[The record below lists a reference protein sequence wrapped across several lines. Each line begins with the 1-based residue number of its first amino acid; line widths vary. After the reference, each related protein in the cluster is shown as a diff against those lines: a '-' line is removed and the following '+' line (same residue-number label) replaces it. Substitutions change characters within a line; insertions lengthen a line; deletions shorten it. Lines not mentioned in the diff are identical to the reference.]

1 MGKNCEKKVLACR
14 VLLLKLPKSGKTKKT
29 VFADLYILTS
39 VSLNVLLISLYNC
52 TIIAFALLS
61 FITLVVRW
69 CHGIKALSLLDE
81 IGTGLV
87 SKVGSWVLDL
97 FP

>member
-1 MGKNCEKKVLACR
+1 MWKKVLACR
-14 VLLLKLPKSGKTKKT
+14 VLLLKLPKSDKTEKI
-29 VFADLYILTS
+29 VFADLYTLTS
-39 VSLNVLLISLYNC
+39 VSLVALFISLYNC
-52 TIIAFALLS
+52 NIIAFALLS

-81 IGTGLV
+81 IVKGLV